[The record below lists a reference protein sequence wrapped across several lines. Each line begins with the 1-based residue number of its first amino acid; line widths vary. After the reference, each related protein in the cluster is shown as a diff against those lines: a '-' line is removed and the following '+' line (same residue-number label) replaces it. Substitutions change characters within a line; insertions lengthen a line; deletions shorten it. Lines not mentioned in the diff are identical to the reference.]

1 MIIWPVSA
9 LRIAAKAQGTFYGQL
24 RQHDRADGMLGSMQT
39 RAELYDLIGYADHE
53 ALDDSLKKTVVTDV
67 MRGVA
72 AK

>member
-1 MIIWPVSA
+1 
-9 LRIAAKAQGTFYGQL
+9 
-24 RQHDRADGMLGSMQT
+24 MQT